1 MRARFAQATASY
13 DEAAVL
19 AREVGNRMAE
29 RLDYVKIQPAC
40 LADIGCATGDGI
52 RELQRRYPQALP
64 LAIDFAL
71 PMLAE
76 VQARSGRLER
86 WRGKAPRLINA
97 DVCKLP
103 VAANSFGLV
112 WSNLMLHWLDDP
124 LPALRELHRVT
135 ETAGLI
141 TFSMLGPDT
150 LKEVRRACLDLGIQ
164 PPLRR
169 FHDMHDIGDMLV
181 AAGFADPVMDMEMM
195 ALTYAGPRG
204 LLRDQRPGAIGAA
217 CFATTLRSGSMV
229 ACRQRSKSS
238 MAMPG
243 SPRRGRLKMAAPSF
257 VSNRGRPDASLLK
270 FSPASDERLTLFP
283 VSAIHHSPFT
293 RKFSHRQIL
302 KRERSMNP
310 ARFTPTFPERLSDD
324 FSDSGFAA
332 VSGFSFDKNICRR
345 LAHRTA

>member
-1 MRARFAQATASY
+1 MRDNFAQAATSY

-29 RLDYVKIQPAC
+29 RLDYVKIDP
-40 LADIGCATGDGI
+40 LRLVDIGCATGDGI

-76 VQARSGRLER
+76 VQTRSGRLER
-86 WRGKAPRLINA
+86 WRGKSPRLINA

-103 VAANSFGLV
+103 VTANSLGLV

-150 LKEVRRACLDLGIQ
+150 LKEVRRACVDLGI
-164 PPLRR
+164 PSPLRR

-181 AAGFADPVMDMEMM
+181 AAGFADPVMDMEMITF
-195 ALTYAGPRG
+195 TYAGPRG
-204 LLRDQRPGAIGAA
+204 LLRDQRQLGVRDGLFGRLPWRDWRRVFRHYAA
-217 CFATTLRSGSMV
+217 
-229 ACRQRSKSS
+229 QRSD
-238 MAMPG
+238 
-243 SPRRGRLKMAAPSF
+243 GRLPATFEVIYGHAWKPAP
-257 VSNRGRPDASLLK
+257 RQADDGR
-270 FSPASDERLTLFP
+270 
-283 VSAIHHSPFT
+283 AIIRFEP
-293 RKFSHRQIL
+293 RQ
-302 KRERSMNP
+302 
-310 ARFTPTFPERLSDD
+310 T
-324 FSDSGFAA
+324 
-332 VSGFSFDKNICRR
+332 
-345 LAHRTA
+345 